1 MIGIGKKE
9 SQPNKLLPGVCVE
22 GGTRQG
28 TKYLLT
34 AFCMERYFA
43 HPQAATLQGHYPWAF
58 VAKIDEPFATFHSP

>member
-22 GGTRQG
+22 GEQG
-28 TKYLLT
+28 KAPSTLSRHSICEDTLDIHKRR
-34 AFCMERYFA
+34 RYRVK
-43 HPQAATLQGHYPWAF
+43 GPWTF